1 MKLTKK
7 TAYLLFAVSV
17 VADTIAWAYLEAC
30 EAFTKTGPT
39 VALIIAFIITWWCF
53 AKALK
58 FINLA
63 VAYACWTAIGTIA
76 TSIIGV
82 VCFHQILSPVG
93 WGAVFVMIIGVFLL
107 SLFGTPKEENGEG
120 EKV

>member
-7 TAYLLFAVSV
+7 TAYLLFAISV

-30 EAFTKTGPT
+30 EGFTKVEPT
-39 VALIIAFIITWWCF
+39 VILTIAIIITWWTF

-58 FINLA
+58 YINLA
-63 VAYACWTAIGTIA
+63 VAYASWTAIGTIA

-82 VCFHQILSPVG
+82 VCFKEVISPVG
-93 WGAVFVMIIGVFLL
+93 WGAIIVMVVSVLLL
-107 SLFGTPKEENGEG
+107 SLFGTPKEEKKEG
-120 EKV
+120 EE